1 LLRTG
6 TTHIFALF
14 KINLNKQIVENPRN
28 VAQMKPGD
36 IAIITGFTDDVISVK
51 LMEMGC
57 LPGIPV
63 RFNFTA
69 PFGDPVCISV
79 SGYELSLRLEEAATI
94 SILN

>member
-1 LLRTG
+1 MFGRG

-14 KINLNKQIVENPRN
+14 KFNLNSLKLENPRN
-28 VAQMKPGD
+28 VSQMKPGD
-36 IAIITGFTDDVISVK
+36 IAIITGFTDEHLSVK

-57 LPGIPV
+57 LPGVPI

-79 SGYELSLRLEEAATI
+79 SGYELSLRIEEAKTI

>member
-1 LLRTG
+1 
-6 TTHIFALF
+6 
-14 KINLNKQIVENPRN
+14 VENPKN

-36 IAIITGFTDDVISVK
+36 IGIITGFTDDEISVK

-69 PFGDPVCISV
+69 PFGDPICISV

>member
-1 LLRTG
+1 
-6 TTHIFALF
+6 
-14 KINLNKQIVENPRN
+14 VESLKN

-36 IAIITGFTDDVISVK
+36 VGIITGFTDEHLSVK

-57 LPGIPV
+57 LPGVPV

-69 PFGDPVCISV
+69 PFGDPICISV

>member
-1 LLRTG
+1 MHSAKT
-6 TTHIFALF
+6 
-14 KINLNKQIVENPRN
+14 
-28 VAQMKPGD
+28 VAEMKPGETAV
-36 IAIITGFTDDVISVK
+36 IAGFSDDLVSVK

-57 LPGIPV
+57 LPGVPI

-94 SILN
+94 TILN

>member
-1 LLRTG
+1 M
-6 TTHIFALF
+6 A
-14 KINLNKQIVENPRN
+14 QN
-28 VAQMKPGD
+28 VAQMRPGD
-36 IAIITGFTDDVISVK
+36 VGIVTGFTDDQLSVK

-57 LPGIPV
+57 LPGSSV

-79 SGYELSLRLEEAATI
+79 SGYELSLRLEEAASI